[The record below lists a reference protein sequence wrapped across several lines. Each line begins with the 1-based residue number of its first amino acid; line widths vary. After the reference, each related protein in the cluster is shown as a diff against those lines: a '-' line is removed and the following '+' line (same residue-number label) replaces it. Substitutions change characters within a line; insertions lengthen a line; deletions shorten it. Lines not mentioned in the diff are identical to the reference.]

1 MTRRARSSIILCKSL
16 FPKRAYTLLWHYVKK
31 GPEAVSKLAE
41 FEPIFFP
48 KTHAVIGASNS
59 PTKFG
64 GRFIKTQMSFGYK
77 GTFYPVNRE
86 DPEVFGMKAYQK
98 ITDIPGPVD
107 LATILVPAPAV
118 PQVLEECLQKGVKGA
133 QIITAGFSERDE
145 DGVRLEKEIAS
156 IAAKGIRVIGPN
168 CFGIYCPQGGL
179 TIPPGEALPRDSGP
193 VACISQSGGY
203 GIRIPRQADGLG
215 IRFSKL
221 VSYGNAADVNEC
233 DLVEYFYED
242 PETKI
247 IIGYIEGV
255 KNGPRF
261 FELLKKVTKVKP
273 VILWKGGLTEGGA
286 RAVKSH
292 TASLSGQAQVW
303 DALFKQS
310 GAIGVNGLNELM
322 DTTLGLLHLPVIRG
336 RKFCVVGGGGGIG
349 VAAADACERAGI
361 SLPVFPR
368 ELQQKLLKIVPPQGA
383 SVRNPVDIGSPFPAP
398 PMLKAV
404 LDTVFTDI
412 DIDGLIV
419 SEIEMSPVT
428 HGGQPDLMR
437 QEMLVQNQHIP
448 VEARDK
454 FGRPVIMV
462 LPVEGTG
469 SEYTEAEGARRRVA
483 DFYLK
488 QDVPVFLT
496 LERAAVTLS
505 RLITYWQ
512 RRDGIP

>member
-1 MTRRARSSIILCKSL
+1 MNK
-16 FPKRAYTLLWHYVKK
+16 F
-31 GPEAVSKLAE
+31 AE
-41 FEPIFFP
+41 FKPIFFP
-48 KTHAVIGASNS
+48 ETHAVIGASNS

-64 GRFIKTQMSFGYK
+64 GRFIKTQMAFGYN
-77 GTFYPVNRE
+77 GTFFPVNRDE
-86 DPEVFGMKAYQK
+86 PEVFGMKAYPK
-98 ITDIPGPVD
+98 VTDIPGPVD

-133 QIITAGFSERDE
+133 QIITAGFGERDDE
-145 DGVRLEKEIAS
+145 GVRLEKEIAA

-168 CFGIYCPQGGL
+168 CFGIYCPRGGL
-179 TIPPGEALPRDSGP
+179 TIPPGESLPKDSGP

-203 GIRIPRQADGLG
+203 GIRIPRQADGMG

-221 VSYGNAADVNEC
+221 VSYGNAVDVNEC
-233 DLVEYFYED
+233 DLLEYFYED

-261 FELLKKVTKVKP
+261 FELLKKVTLEKP

-310 GAIGVNGLNELM
+310 GAVGVNGLNELI
-322 DTTLGLLHLPVIRG
+322 DATLGFLHLPAIKG

-349 VAAADACERAGI
+349 VAAADACERVGI
-361 SLPVFPR
+361 SLPVFSR
-368 ELQQKLLKIVPPQGA
+368 ELQQKLLKIVPAQGA
-383 SVRNPVDIGSPFPAP
+383 SVRNPVDVGSPFPAP

-404 LDTVFTDI
+404 LDAVFSDTDV
-412 DIDGLIV
+412 DGIIV
-419 SEIEMSPVT
+419 SEIEMSPVMR
-428 HGGQPDLMR
+428 GGQPDLMR
-437 QEMLVQNQHIP
+437 QEMLNQNQRTPI
-448 VEARDK
+448 EARDK

-469 SEYTEAEGARRRVA
+469 SEFTEAEGARRRVA

-488 QDVPVFLT
+488 HDIPVFLT

-505 RLITYWQ
+505 RFVTYWQ
-512 RRDGIP
+512 HRGQAPGN